1 MSGNQQ
7 EETRVKLHS
16 IEEALEDIRNG
27 KIIIVVDDEDRENEG
42 DFMAAAELVTP
53 ETVNFMA
60 THGRGLICAAITE
73 ERCTELDLPMMVA
86 SNTSQHATAFTVSV
100 DLLGHG
106 TSTGISASDR
116 AKTLR
121 ALVDPVT
128 RPDDLARPGHIF
140 PLKAK
145 RQGVLRRAGHTEAA
159 VDLTRLADLKPG
171 GVLVEIMNED
181 GSMARL
187 PQLTELAAEFG
198 LKIIS
203 IKDLIAFR
211 LNTDS
216 ILVRGTQV
224 HLPTE
229 YGDFMLTPFIQKS
242 NGLEHV
248 ALTKGTWTEDESVL
262 VRVHSSCVTG
272 DIFGSYRCDCGIQLH
287 EAMKMIQKEG
297 KGVIIYLNQ
306 EGRGI
311 GLYNKMKAYKL
322 QEQGR
327 DTAEA
332 NVELGFRVD
341 ERDYG
346 VGAGMLHSI
355 GIKNIRLI
363 TNNPV
368 KMAGLEGYGMRVV
381 ETISLVIP
389 PNKHNKF
396 YLETKRDKM
405 GHFLN
410 IAKYEHPQGH
420 GQK

>member
-1 MSGNQQ
+1 MSGNLQA
-7 EETRVKLHS
+7 ETRIKLNT

-42 DFMAAAELVTP
+42 DFVCAAELVTP

-60 THGRGLICAAITE
+60 TNGKGLICASLTE
-73 ERCTELDLPMMVA
+73 ERCAELDLPLMVS
-86 SNTSQHATAFTVSV
+86 SNTSSHATAFTVSV
-100 DLLGHG
+100 DLLKGC
-106 TSTGISASDR
+106 TTGISASDR

-121 ALVDPVT
+121 ALVDPAT
-128 RPDDLARPGHIF
+128 RPDDLGRPGHIF
-140 PLKAK
+140 PLKSK

-159 VDLTRLADLKPG
+159 VDLTVLAGLKPG

-187 PQLTELAAEFG
+187 PELAHIAAEYH
-198 LKIIS
+198 LKIIT
-203 IKDLIAFR
+203 IKDLIAYR
-211 LNTDS
+211 LNSDS
-216 ILVRGTQV
+216 IVLKGTEV
-224 HLPTE
+224 KLPTE
-229 YGDFMLTPFIQKS
+229 YGDFNLIPFIQIS

-248 ALTKGTWTEDESVL
+248 AITKGTWSQEENVL

-272 DIFGSYRCDCGIQLH
+272 DIFGSFRCDCGDQLH
-287 EAMKMIQKEG
+287 EAMKMVQKEG
-297 KGVIIYLNQ
+297 QGVIIYLNQ

-322 QEQGR
+322 QEEGR
-327 DTAEA
+327 DTVEA
-332 NVELGFRVD
+332 NVELGFQDD

-346 VGAGMLHSI
+346 VGAGMLHTL
-355 GIKNIRLI
+355 GIRNIRLI

-368 KMAGLEGYGMRVV
+368 KKAGLEGYGMTIV
-381 ETISLVIP
+381 ETIQLEIP
-389 PNKHNKF
+389 SNKHNQF

-410 IAKYEHPQGH
+410 IAKYNNPLKDE
-420 GQK
+420 

>member
-7 EETRVKLHS
+7 GEIRIKLNT
-16 IEEALEDIRNG
+16 IEEALDDIRNG

-42 DFMAAAELVTP
+42 DFMAAAELITP

-60 THGRGLICAAITE
+60 TQGKGLICAALTE
-73 ERCTELDLPMMVA
+73 ERCTELDLPMMVTT
-86 SNTSQHATAFTVSV
+86 NTSSHTTAFTVSV

-159 VDLTRLADLKPG
+159 VDLTKLADLKPG

-181 GSMARL
+181 GTMARL
-187 PQLTELAAEFG
+187 PELLRIASE
-198 LKIIS
+198 LDLRIIS
-203 IKDLIAFR
+203 IKDLIAYR

-216 ILVRGTQV
+216 IIIMGSKV
-224 HLPTE
+224 HLPTT
-229 YGDFMLTPFIQKS
+229 YGDFNLIPFIQKS

-248 ALTKGTWTEDESVL
+248 ALSKGTWSESDSVM

-272 DIFGSYRCDCGIQLH
+272 DIFGSHRCDCGDQLH
-287 EAMKMIQKEG
+287 LAMRMVQQEG

-327 DTAEA
+327 DTVEA
-332 NVELGFRVD
+332 NVELGFRDD

-346 VGAGMLHSI
+346 VGAGMLHAL
-355 GIKNIRLI
+355 GIRNLRLI

-368 KMAGLEGYGMRVV
+368 KKAGLEGYGMKIV
-381 ETISLVIP
+381 EIISLEVP
-389 PNKHNKF
+389 ANEHNKF

-405 GHFLN
+405 GHFMN
-410 IAKYEHPQGH
+410 IARYENPHKDGH
-420 GQK
+420 

>member
-7 EETRVKLHS
+7 GETRFRLNTVK
-16 IEEALEDIRNG
+16 EALEDIRNG

-42 DFMAAAELVTP
+42 DFMSAAELITP

-60 THGRGLICAAITE
+60 THGKGLICAALTE
-73 ERCTELDLPMMVA
+73 ERCAELDLPMMV
-86 SNTSQHATAFTVSV
+86 STNTSSQTTAFTVSV

-106 TSTGISASDR
+106 TTTGISASDR

-159 VDLTRLADLKPG
+159 VDITKLADLKPG

-181 GSMARL
+181 GTMARL
-187 PQLTELAAEFG
+187 PELVRTAHEFD

-203 IKDLIAFR
+203 IKDLIAHR

-216 ILVRGTQV
+216 IIIKGTEV
-224 HLPTE
+224 HLPTR
-229 YGDFMLTPFIQKS
+229 YGDFNLIPFIQKS

-248 ALTKGTWTEDESVL
+248 ALTKGTWSETDPVL

-272 DIFGSYRCDCGIQLH
+272 DIFGSFRCDCGDQLH
-287 EAMKMIQKEG
+287 EAMRMIQKEG

-327 DTAEA
+327 DTVEA
-332 NVELGFRVD
+332 NVELGFKDD

-346 VGAGMLHSI
+346 IGAGMLHAL
-355 GIKNIRLI
+355 GIRNLRLM

-368 KMAGLEGYGMRVV
+368 KKTGLEGYGMTIV
-381 ETISLVIP
+381 ETLPLEVPS
-389 PNKHNKF
+389 NQHNQF

-410 IAKYEHPQGH
+410 IARYEDPHHNGH
-420 GQK
+420 

>member
-1 MSGNQQ
+1 MSGNQHG
-7 EETRVKLHS
+7 ETRVRLNT
-16 IEEALEDIRNG
+16 IDEALEDIRNG

-42 DFMAAAELVTP
+42 DFICAAELVTV
-53 ETVNFMA
+53 ESVNFMA
-60 THGRGLICAAITE
+60 THGKGLICASLTE
-73 ERCTELDLPMMVA
+73 DRCTELDLPMMVA
-86 SNTSQHATAFTVSV
+86 SNTSSHATAFTVSV

-106 TSTGISASDR
+106 TSTGISAPDR

-159 VDLTRLADLKPG
+159 VDLTKLADLKPG

-181 GSMARL
+181 GTMARL
-187 PQLTELAAEFG
+187 PELLSIAGEFN

-203 IKDLIAFR
+203 IKDLIAYR
-211 LNTDS
+211 LSTDS
-216 ILVRGTQV
+216 IILKGTEV
-224 HLPTE
+224 NLPTE
-229 YGDFMLTPFIQKS
+229 YGDFNLIPFIQKS

-248 ALTKGTWTEDESVL
+248 ALTKGTWSETDAVL

-272 DIFGSYRCDCGIQLH
+272 DIFGSYRCDCGDQLH
-287 EAMKMIQKEG
+287 EAMKLVHKEG
-297 KGVIIYLNQ
+297 QGVIIYLNQ

-327 DTAEA
+327 DTVEA
-332 NVELGFRVD
+332 NVELGFKDD

-346 VGAGMLHSI
+346 VGAGMLHSL
-355 GIKNIRLI
+355 GIRNLRLI
-363 TNNPV
+363 TNNPG
-368 KMAGLEGYGMRVV
+368 KKAGLEGYGMKIV
-381 ETISLVIP
+381 ETINLDVHS
-389 PNKHNKF
+389 NQHNQF

-410 IAKYEHPQGH
+410 IATYENPHKNG
-420 GQK
+420 

>member
-7 EETRVKLHS
+7 AETRIKLNL

-42 DFMAAAELVTP
+42 DFVCAAELVTP

-60 THGRGLICAAITE
+60 TNGKGLICASLTE
-73 ERCTELDLPMMVA
+73 ERCAELDLPLMVS
-86 SNTSQHATAFTVSV
+86 SNTSSHATAFTVSV
-100 DLLGHG
+100 DLLKGC
-106 TSTGISASDR
+106 TTGISASDR

-121 ALVDPVT
+121 ALVDPAT
-128 RPDDLARPGHIF
+128 RPDDLGRPGHIF
-140 PLKAK
+140 PLKSK

-159 VDLTRLADLKPG
+159 VDLTVMAGLKPG

-187 PQLTELAAEFG
+187 PELARIATAYH
-198 LKIIS
+198 LKIIT
-203 IKDLIAFR
+203 IKDLIAYR
-211 LNTDS
+211 LNSDS
-216 ILVRGTQV
+216 IVLKGTEV
-224 HLPTE
+224 KLPTE
-229 YGDFMLTPFIQKS
+229 YGDFNLIPFIQKS

-248 ALTKGTWTEDESVL
+248 AITKGTWSQEENVL

-272 DIFGSYRCDCGIQLH
+272 DIFGSFRCDCGDQLH
-287 EAMKMIQKEG
+287 EAMRMIQKEG
-297 KGVIIYLNQ
+297 QGVIIYLNQ

-322 QEQGR
+322 QEEGR
-327 DTAEA
+327 DTVEA
-332 NVELGFRVD
+332 NVELGFQDD

-346 VGAGMLHSI
+346 VGAGMLHTL
-355 GIKNIRLI
+355 GIRNIRLI

-368 KMAGLEGYGMRVV
+368 KKAGLVGYGMTIV
-381 ETISLVIP
+381 EIIQLEIP
-389 PNKHNKF
+389 SNKHNQF

-410 IAKYEHPQGH
+410 IAKYNNPL
-420 GQK
+420 KDD

>member
-7 EETRVKLHS
+7 AESRTKLNS
-16 IEEALEDIRNG
+16 IEEALEDIKNG

-42 DFMAAAELVTP
+42 DFICAAELVTP

-60 THGRGLICAAITE
+60 THGKGLICASLTE
-73 ERCTELDLPMMVA
+73 DRCTELELPLMV
-86 SNTSQHATAFTVSV
+86 SQNTSSHATAFTVSV

-106 TSTGISASDR
+106 TTTGISASDR

-121 ALVDPVT
+121 ALVDPMT
-128 RPDDLARPGHIF
+128 RPDDLGRPGHIF
-140 PLKAK
+140 PLKSK
-145 RQGVLRRAGHTEAA
+145 KQGVLRRAGHTEAA
-159 VDLTRLADLKPG
+159 IDLAVLAGLKPG

-187 PQLTELAAEFG
+187 PELLALSEQLD
-198 LKIIS
+198 LKIIT
-203 IKDLIAFR
+203 IRDLIAYR
-211 LNTDS
+211 LNSDS
-216 ILVRGTQV
+216 ILLKGTEV
-224 HLPTE
+224 HLPTS
-229 YGDFMLTPFIQKS
+229 YGDFKLIPFIQKS

-248 ALTKGTWTEDESVL
+248 ALVKGEWNSDESVL

-272 DIFGSYRCDCGIQLH
+272 DIFGSFRCDCGDQLH
-287 EAMKMIQKEG
+287 EAMRMIQKVG
-297 KGVIIYLNQ
+297 QGVVIYLNQ

-322 QEQGR
+322 QEEGR
-327 DTAEA
+327 DTVQA
-332 NVELGFRVD
+332 NVELGFQED

-346 VGAGMLHSI
+346 VGAGMLHSL
-355 GIKNIRLI
+355 GIRKIRLI

-368 KMAGLEGYGMRVV
+368 KKAGLEGYGMTIV
-381 ETISLVIP
+381 ETIPLEFA
-389 PNKHNKF
+389 PNKHNQF

-410 IAKYEHPQGH
+410 IAQYENPRTDED
-420 GQK
+420 

>member
-1 MSGNQQ
+1 MSGNQLA
-7 EETRVKLHS
+7 ETGVKLNS
-16 IEEALEDIRNG
+16 IEEALEDIKNG
-27 KIIIVVDDEDRENEG
+27 RIIIVVDDEDRENEG
-42 DFMAAAELVTP
+42 DFICAAELVTP

-60 THGRGLICAAITE
+60 THGKGLICASLTE
-73 ERCTELDLPMMVA
+73 ERCGELELPMMV
-86 SNTSQHATAFTVSV
+86 SHNTSSHATAFTVSV
-100 DLLGHG
+100 DLIGHG
-106 TSTGISASDR
+106 TTTGISASDR

-121 ALVDPVT
+121 ALVDPMT

-140 PLKAK
+140 PLKSK
-145 RQGVLRRAGHTEAA
+145 KQGVLRRAGHTEAA
-159 VDLTRLADLKPG
+159 VDLAVLAGLKPG

-187 PQLTELAAEFG
+187 PELLNLARELN
-198 LKIIS
+198 LKIIT
-203 IKDLIAFR
+203 IKDLIAYR
-211 LNTDS
+211 LNSDS
-216 ILVRGTQV
+216 ILLKGTEV

-229 YGDFMLTPFIQKS
+229 YGDFKLIPFIQIS

-248 ALTKGTWTEDESVL
+248 ALVKGEWNSNESVL

-272 DIFGSYRCDCGIQLH
+272 DIFGSFRCDCGDQLH
-287 EAMKMIQKEG
+287 EAMRMVQKQG

-322 QEQGR
+322 QEEGR
-327 DTAEA
+327 DTVEA
-332 NVELGFRVD
+332 NVELGFKED

-346 VGAGMLHSI
+346 VGAGMLYSL
-355 GIKNIRLI
+355 GIKQIRLI

-368 KMAGLEGYGMRVV
+368 KKAGLEGYGMTIV
-381 ETISLVIP
+381 EIIP
-389 PNKHNKF
+389 LEFAPNKHNQN

-410 IAKYEHPQGH
+410 IAHYENPRNDGD
-420 GQK
+420 

>member
-1 MSGNQQ
+1 MCGNLQK
-7 EETRVKLHS
+7 ETRIKLDS

-42 DFMAAAELVTP
+42 DFICAAELITP

-60 THGRGLICAAITE
+60 THGRGLICASLTE
-73 ERCTELDLPMMVA
+73 ERCSQLDLPMMVS
-86 SNTSQHATAFTVSV
+86 SNTSSHTTAFTVSV

-106 TSTGISASDR
+106 TTTGISASDR

-121 ALVDPVT
+121 ALVDPTT
-128 RPDDLARPGHIF
+128 RPDDLGRPGHIF
-140 PLKAK
+140 PLKSK
-145 RQGVLRRAGHTEAA
+145 KQGVLRRAGHTEAA
-159 VDLTRLADLKPG
+159 LDLTQLAGLKPG
-171 GVLVEIMNED
+171 GVLVEIMNDD
-181 GSMARL
+181 GSMARV
-187 PQLTELAAEFG
+187 PELIQIAADFN
-198 LKIIS
+198 LRIIS
-203 IKDLIAFR
+203 IKDLIAYR

-216 ILVRGTQV
+216 ILVKGTEVQ
-224 HLPTE
+224 LPTE
-229 YGDFMLTPFIQKS
+229 YGDFNLIPFIQKS

-248 ALTKGTWTEDESVL
+248 AIFKGQWEEDDQVL

-272 DIFGSYRCDCGIQLH
+272 DIFGSFRCDCGDQLH
-287 EAMKMIQKEG
+287 EAMKMVQKEG

-322 QEQGR
+322 QEEGL
-327 DTAEA
+327 DTIEA
-332 NVELGFRVD
+332 NVELGFKED

-346 VGAGMLHSI
+346 VGAGMLHSL
-355 GIKNIRLI
+355 GIRNLRLI

-368 KMAGLEGYGMRVV
+368 KKAGLEGYGMKIV
-381 ETISLVIP
+381 ETIHLEVP
-389 PNKHNKF
+389 ANKHNQF

-410 IAKYEHPQGH
+410 IAKYENPG
-420 GQK
+420 KNE

>member
-7 EETRVKLHS
+7 EEIRVELNT
-16 IEEALEDIRNG
+16 IEEALEEIRNG
-27 KIIIVVDDEDRENEG
+27 KIVIVVDDEDRENEG
-42 DFMAAAELVTP
+42 DFICAAELVTP

-60 THGRGLICAAITE
+60 TNGRGLICVALTE
-73 ERCTELDLPMMVA
+73 ERCNELDLPMMVTH
-86 SNTSQHATAFTVSV
+86 NTSSHSTAFTVSV

-106 TSTGISASDR
+106 TTTGISAPDR

-121 ALVDPVT
+121 AMVDPVT

-140 PLKAK
+140 PLKSK

-159 VDLTRLADLKPG
+159 VDLTKLAELKPG

-181 GSMARL
+181 GTMARM
-187 PQLTELAAEFG
+187 PELLRLARKYD

-203 IKDLIAFR
+203 ISDLIAYR

-216 ILVRGTQV
+216 IIVRGSEV

-229 YGDFMLTPFIQKS
+229 FGEFNLIPFIQKS

-248 ALTKGTWTEDESVL
+248 ALTKGTWTESDEVM

-272 DIFGSYRCDCGIQLH
+272 DIFGSYRCDCGNQLH
-287 EAMKMIQKEG
+287 EAMQRIQEKG
-297 KGVIIYLNQ
+297 QGVIIYLNQ

-327 DTAEA
+327 DTVEA
-332 NVELGFRVD
+332 NVELGFKED

-346 VGAGMLHSI
+346 VGAGMLHAL
-355 GIKNIRLI
+355 GVRNMRLL

-368 KMAGLEGYGMRVV
+368 KKAGLEGYGMTIV
-381 ETISLVIP
+381 EAIP
-389 PNKHNKF
+389 LEVPANQHNQF

-410 IAKYEHPQGH
+410 IARYENPHKH
-420 GQK
+420 GE

>member
-7 EETRVKLHS
+7 AETRIKLNS
-16 IEEALEDIRNG
+16 IEEALEDIKNG

-42 DFMAAAELVTP
+42 DFICAAELVTP

-60 THGRGLICAAITE
+60 THGKGLICASLTE
-73 ERCTELDLPMMVA
+73 ERCTELELPLMV
-86 SNTSQHATAFTVSV
+86 SQNTSSHATAFTVSV

-106 TSTGISASDR
+106 TTTGISASDR

-121 ALVDPVT
+121 ALVDPMT

-140 PLKAK
+140 PLKSK
-145 RQGVLRRAGHTEAA
+145 KQGVLRRAGHTEAA
-159 VDLTRLADLKPG
+159 VDLAVLAGLKPG

-187 PQLTELAAEFG
+187 PELLNLARELD
-198 LKIIS
+198 LKIIT
-203 IKDLIAFR
+203 IKDLIAYR
-211 LNTDS
+211 LNSDS
-216 ILVRGTQV
+216 ILLKGTEV
-224 HLPTE
+224 NLPTE
-229 YGDFMLTPFIQKS
+229 YGEFKLIPFIQKS

-248 ALTKGTWTEDESVL
+248 ALVKGKWNSDENVL

-272 DIFGSYRCDCGIQLH
+272 DIFGSFRCDCGNQLH
-287 EAMKMIQKEG
+287 EAMRMVQNEG
-297 KGVIIYLNQ
+297 QGVVIYLNQ

-322 QEQGR
+322 QEEGR
-327 DTAEA
+327 DTVEA
-332 NVELGFRVD
+332 NVELGFKED

-346 VGAGMLHSI
+346 VGAGMLHSL
-355 GIKNIRLI
+355 GIRKIRLI

-368 KMAGLEGYGMRVV
+368 KKAGLEGYGMTIV
-381 ETISLVIP
+381 ETIPLEFA
-389 PNKHNKF
+389 PNKHNQY

-405 GHFLN
+405 GQFLN
-410 IAKYEHPQGH
+410 IAKYENPRNEED
-420 GQK
+420 

>member
-1 MSGNQQ
+1 MSGNLQA
-7 EETRVKLHS
+7 ETRIKLNT

-42 DFMAAAELVTP
+42 DFVCAAELVTP

-60 THGRGLICAAITE
+60 TNGKGLICASLTE
-73 ERCTELDLPMMVA
+73 ERCAELDLPLMVS
-86 SNTSQHATAFTVSV
+86 SNTSSHATAFTVSV
-100 DLLGHG
+100 DLLKGC
-106 TSTGISASDR
+106 TTGISASDR

-121 ALVDPVT
+121 ALVDPAI
-128 RPDDLARPGHIF
+128 RPDDLGRPGHIF
-140 PLKAK
+140 PLKSK

-159 VDLTRLADLKPG
+159 VDLTVLAGLKPG

-187 PQLTELAAEFG
+187 PELARIAAEYH
-198 LKIIS
+198 LKIIT
-203 IKDLIAFR
+203 IKDLIAYR
-211 LNTDS
+211 LNSDS
-216 ILVRGTQV
+216 IVLKGTEV
-224 HLPTE
+224 KLPTE
-229 YGDFMLTPFIQKS
+229 YGDFNLIPFIQIS

-248 ALTKGTWTEDESVL
+248 AITKGRWSQEENVL

-272 DIFGSYRCDCGIQLH
+272 DIFGSFRCDCGDQLH
-287 EAMKMIQKEG
+287 EAMKMVQKEG
-297 KGVIIYLNQ
+297 QGVIIYLNQ

-322 QEQGR
+322 QEEGR
-327 DTAEA
+327 DTVEA
-332 NVELGFRVD
+332 NVELGFQDD

-346 VGAGMLHSI
+346 VGAGMLHTL
-355 GIKNIRLI
+355 GIRNIRLI

-368 KMAGLEGYGMRVV
+368 KKAGLEGYGMTIV
-381 ETISLVIP
+381 ETIQLEIP
-389 PNKHNKF
+389 SNKHNQF

-410 IAKYEHPQGH
+410 IAKYNNPLKDE
-420 GQK
+420 

>member
-7 EETRVKLHS
+7 AEPRIMLNS
-16 IEEALEDIRNG
+16 IEEALEDIKNG

-42 DFMAAAELVTP
+42 DFICAAELVTP

-60 THGRGLICAAITE
+60 TQGRGLICAALTE
-73 ERCTELDLPMMVA
+73 ERCTELNLPLMV
-86 SNTSQHATAFTVSV
+86 SQNTSHHSTAFTVSV

-106 TSTGISASDR
+106 TTTGISASDR

-121 ALVDPVT
+121 ALVDPMT

-140 PLKAK
+140 PLKSK
-145 RQGVLRRAGHTEAA
+145 KKGVLRRAGHTEAA
-159 VDLTRLADLKPG
+159 VDLAVLAGLRPG

-187 PQLTELAAEFG
+187 PELMDMARELG
-198 LKIIS
+198 LKIIT
-203 IKDLIAFR
+203 IRDLIAYR
-211 LNTDS
+211 LNSES
-216 ILVRGTQV
+216 IILKGSEV

-229 YGDFMLTPFIQKS
+229 FGDFKLIPFIQKS

-248 ALTKGTWTEDESVL
+248 ALVKGAWKPDDDVL
-262 VRVHSSCVTG
+262 VRVHSSCMTG
-272 DIFGSYRCDCGIQLH
+272 DIFGSYRCDCGEQLH
-287 EAMKMIQKEG
+287 GAMRLVQKEG
-297 KGVIIYLNQ
+297 QGVIIYLNQ

-322 QEQGR
+322 QEEGL
-327 DTAEA
+327 DTVEA
-332 NVELGFRVD
+332 NVELGFQED

-346 VGAGMLHSI
+346 VGAGMLHSL
-355 GIKNIRLI
+355 GIRKMRLI

-368 KMAGLEGYGMRVV
+368 KKAGLEGYGISIV
-381 ETISLVIP
+381 ETIPLEVT
-389 PNKHNKF
+389 PNKHNQF
-396 YLETKRDKM
+396 YLQTKRDKM

-410 IAKYEHPQGH
+410 IAHYNHPPRNEG
-420 GQK
+420 

>member
-1 MSGNQQ
+1 MSGSQQ
-7 EETRVKLHS
+7 EETRIELNS
-16 IEEALEDIRNG
+16 IQEALEEIRNG

-42 DFMAAAELVTP
+42 DFLAAAELITP

-60 THGRGLICAAITE
+60 THGRGLICAALTE
-73 ERCTELDLPMMVA
+73 ERCDELDLPLMVSA
-86 SNTSQHATAFTVSV
+86 NTSSHNTAFTVSV

-106 TSTGISASDR
+106 TTTGISASDR

-121 ALVDPVT
+121 ALMDPVT
-128 RPDDLARPGHIF
+128 RPDDLARPGHVF

-171 GVLVEIMNED
+171 GVLVEIMNEN
-181 GSMARL
+181 GTMARL
-187 PQLTELAAEFG
+187 PELLTIAREFK
-198 LKIIS
+198 LKIVT

-216 ILVRGTQV
+216 ILLKGTQV
-224 HLPTE
+224 HLPTL
-229 YGDFMLTPFIQKS
+229 YGDFNLTPFIQKS

-248 ALTKGTWTEDESVL
+248 ALTKGQWNDKEPVM

-272 DIFGSYRCDCGIQLH
+272 DIFGSHRCDCGDQLH
-287 EAMKMIQKEG
+287 EAMRMIQKEG

-311 GLYNKMKAYKL
+311 GLYNKAKAYKL

-327 DTAEA
+327 DTVQA
-332 NVELGFRVD
+332 NVELGFKED

-346 VGAGMLHSI
+346 VGAGMLHAL
-355 GIKNIRLI
+355 GIRNIRLL

-368 KMAGLEGYGMRVV
+368 KKAGLEGYGMRIV
-381 ETISLVIP
+381 ETIRLEIQ
-389 PNKHNKF
+389 PNVHNQF

-410 IAKYEHPQGH
+410 IAKYGTPNADGL
-420 GQK
+420 

>member
-1 MSGNQQ
+1 MSGNLQ
-7 EETRVKLHS
+7 EEIRIKLNT

-42 DFMAAAELVTP
+42 DFVCAAELITP

-60 THGRGLICAAITE
+60 SHGKGLICSSLTE
-73 ERCTELDLPMMVA
+73 ERCMELELPMMV
-86 SNTSQHATAFTVSV
+86 STNTSTHATAFTVSV
-100 DLLGHG
+100 DLLGQG
-106 TSTGISASDR
+106 CTTGISASDR
-116 AKTLR
+116 ARTIR
-121 ALVDPVT
+121 ALVDPLT
-128 RPDDLARPGHIF
+128 RPEDLGRPGHIF

-159 VDLTRLADLKPG
+159 VDLTKLSGLKPG

-181 GSMARL
+181 GTMARL
-187 PQLTELAAEFG
+187 PELSKIAAAHH
-198 LKIIS
+198 LKIIT
-203 IKDLIAFR
+203 IKDLIAYR
-211 LNTDS
+211 LNSES
-216 ILVRGTQV
+216 IVIKGTEV

-229 YGDFMLTPFIQKS
+229 YGDFRLVPFIQKS

-248 ALTKGTWTEDESVL
+248 AIFKGEWSRDENVL

-272 DIFGSYRCDCGIQLH
+272 DIFGSRRCDCGDQLH
-287 EAMKMIQKEG
+287 EAMRIIQKEG
-297 KGVIIYLNQ
+297 QGVIIYLNQ

-322 QEQGR
+322 QEEGR
-327 DTAEA
+327 DTVEA
-332 NVELGFRVD
+332 NVELGFKDD

-346 VGAGMLHSI
+346 VGAGMLHALEVR
-355 GIKNIRLI
+355 NIRLL

-368 KMAGLEGYGMRVV
+368 KKTGLEGYGMTIL
-381 ETISLVIP
+381 ETIPLEIP
-389 PNKHNKF
+389 PNQHNQF

-410 IAKYEHPQGH
+410 IARYDTPRKND
-420 GQK
+420 

>member
-1 MSGNQQ
+1 MSGNQHA
-7 EETRVKLHS
+7 ETRIKLNS
-16 IEEALEDIRNG
+16 IEEALEDIKNG

-42 DFMAAAELVTP
+42 DFICAAELITP
-53 ETVNFMA
+53 EAVNFMA
-60 THGRGLICAAITE
+60 THGKGLICASLTE
-73 ERCTELDLPMMVA
+73 ERCTELDLPMMVTN
-86 SNTSQHATAFTVSV
+86 NTSSHSTAFTVSV

-106 TSTGISASDR
+106 TTTGISASDR
-116 AKTLR
+116 AKTIR
-121 ALVDPVT
+121 ALVDPTT

-140 PLKAK
+140 PLKSK

-159 VDLTRLADLKPG
+159 LDLTKLAELKPG
-171 GVLVEIMNED
+171 GVLVEIMNND
-181 GSMARL
+181 GRMARL
-187 PQLTELAAEFG
+187 PELMKMAEEFK

-216 ILVRGTQV
+216 ILIKGTEV
-224 HLPTE
+224 KLPTQ
-229 YGDFMLTPFIQKS
+229 YGEFNLTPFIQKS

-248 ALTKGTWTEDESVL
+248 ALTKGSWNEEDPVL

-272 DIFGSYRCDCGIQLH
+272 DIFGSFRCDCGTQLH
-287 EAMKMIQKEG
+287 EAMSMVQKEG
-297 KGVIIYLNQ
+297 RGVVIYLNQ

-327 DTAEA
+327 DTVEA
-332 NVELGFRVD
+332 NVELGFKED

-346 VGAGMLHSI
+346 VGAGMLHSL
-355 GIKNIRLI
+355 GIRKLRLI

-368 KMAGLEGYGMRVV
+368 KKAGLEGYGMKIVD
-381 ETISLVIP
+381 TIHLEAP
-389 PNKHNKF
+389 ANEHNKF

-410 IAKYEHPQGH
+410 IAKYENPHTDES
-420 GQK
+420 